1 LAFFEGGK
9 PSCQRRKKEG
19 KTEEAR
25 VKGWQIW
32 WSEGG
37 NVSSWM
43 FLLLDRNRVV
53 SWESTVS
60 RSVQCYGNHKGW
72 ETIWK
77 WWKNIWSWGLMTS
90 GFWFLVWERGSS
102 LWTMCCRRLIGW
114 AVYCVHM
121 CRIALYGHT
130 VMMILLLF

>member
-1 LAFFEGGK
+1 LEGGK

-19 KTEEAR
+19 KTEEGR
-25 VKGWQIW
+25 VKGWQKW

-60 RSVQCYGNHKGW
+60 GSVQCYGNHKRW
-72 ETIWK
+72 EPIWK
-77 WWKNIWSWGLMTS
+77 WWKNIWSWGLVTS
-90 GFWFLVWERGSS
+90 GFWFLVWERRSS
-102 LWTMCCRRLIGW
+102 LWRMRCRRVIGST
-114 AVYCVHM
+114 VYCVHV

-130 VMMILLLF
+130 VMMKLLLF